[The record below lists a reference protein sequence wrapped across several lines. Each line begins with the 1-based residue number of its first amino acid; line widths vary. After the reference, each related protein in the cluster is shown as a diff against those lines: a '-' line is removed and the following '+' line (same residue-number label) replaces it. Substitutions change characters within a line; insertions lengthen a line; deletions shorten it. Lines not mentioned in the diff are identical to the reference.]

1 MKFRTLNYS
10 EKIFVGYDNVYELS
24 CECLICDF
32 CTSKNRGDY
41 RYDLDDERPEPFIIC
56 NKHNVFD
63 EKKNKFNDITKLKL
77 KWPDPQNE
85 NASIAMKIFKMINL
99 QNPEMEDFDNEDI
112 EYL

>member
-1 MKFRTLNYS
+1 M
-10 EKIFVGYDNVYELS
+10 VYELS

-41 RYDLDDERPEPFIIC
+41 RYDSDDERPEPFIIC